1 ARQSRYLWLIPV
13 IVLQFGYITALSF
26 ARTGVAT
33 GGWGTWP
40 GLWAVHG
47 AVFAVALIIIM
58 VSLGRWAR
66 R

>member
-1 ARQSRYLWLIPV
+1 
-13 IVLQFGYITALSF
+13 LSF

-47 AVFAVALIIIM
+47 AVFAVALMIVMI
-58 VSLGRWAR
+58 SLGRWAR